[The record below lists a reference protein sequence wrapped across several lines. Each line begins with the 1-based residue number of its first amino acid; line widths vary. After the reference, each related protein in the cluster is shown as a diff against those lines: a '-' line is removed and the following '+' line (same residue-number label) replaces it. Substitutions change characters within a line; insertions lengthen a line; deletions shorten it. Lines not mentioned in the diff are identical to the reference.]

1 MHEDTIVSVSMS
13 RHLHYIAKYVISLK
27 SPSLLSYYAAISYDR
42 SVKWMGLEF
51 AHSKAYLKV
60 HLSALEKIKI
70 EILEIDPN
78 FITIV
83 YNSCLLYSLLFVVL
97 SLHDVAI
104 YDFRVNKM
112 FVALKEIRLQEEE
125 GAPFTAIREGS

>member
-1 MHEDTIVSVSMS
+1 
-13 RHLHYIAKYVISLK
+13 
-27 SPSLLSYYAAISYDR
+27 
-42 SVKWMGLEF
+42 MGFEF
-51 AHSKAYLKV
+51 ALSKAYLQV
-60 HLSALEKIKI
+60 HLSVVIAELEKIKI
-70 EILEIDPN
+70 KVLKIDPN

-83 YNSCLLYSLLFVVL
+83 YNSCLLYSLLFVLL
-97 SLHDVAI
+97 SLHYVAI